1 MNIQA
6 MLKQAQKLQ
15 QDMSKAK
22 EEIDRNF
29 YESSVS
35 FVDVQ
40 LYGSKKISKIK
51 INKELLDH
59 DDVEMLE
66 DMIVTAINQTIDKI
80 DNDTETKL
88 GKFTNG
94 MPGLF

>member
-22 EEIDRNF
+22 EEIDHKF

-51 INKELLDH
+51 INKEILDH

-80 DNDTETKL
+80 DKDTETKL